1 MLSSPITKDVKKS
14 KKGIDKNLLN
24 LGASIL
30 VTEILKN
37 PKKG

>member
-1 MLSSPITKDVKKS
+1 MLSITSSPTIRKS

-24 LGASIL
+24 LGATIL
-30 VTEILKN
+30 ITELIKN